1 MPILSPR
8 ALGPIS
14 ECSRSVAFEN
24 ALPGAKVILVR
35 IRVNI
40 EEEIGSVIANQ
51 SQGVIVLSDPNEELI
66 TGDFV
71 YVYQRTTAEDSIVN
85 YGQSIK
91 VQKGIDLSTPP
102 QVPPHLY
109 QCSRGF
115 LLGAIGAGTKVE
127 ILKGS
132 QIIGTGEGINGIAY
146 IQINSNGLPLA
157 GTILKIRQRVC
168 HKPPPP
174 NNPIEYII
182 DHDLPPIEPLPGF
195 PEQIEL
201 PFSLPAPTITAGLT
215 DCSRAIEVSN
225 ILPGAEVFLRDS
237 GGLWWAW
244 IGASDRKT
252 IWLPLPTSLVKDRKI
267 EVHQEVSTR
276 CANNFER
283 NYYTVGPQVTLPKP
297 ELGNIN
303 CDTPSTLNVKF
314 LKLEANVE
322 IKVLYPNG
330 HEISYF
336 TTASKDK
343 EEKEDNNFT
352 IPSPPLAQ
360 NAAVSVRQG
369 ECNHWSE
376 WSAPQTVNTLTTP
389 PLQPIIPGDLFHC
402 QNTILVESLVPTGG
416 TVKLFSNK
424 REGEFKSIEAHEET
438 VMISVAPSLQK
449 DEVIYAEYHLCNFRV
464 TSETR
469 QVKALN
475 GPNAGYIDGPI
486 FDGDTIVKV
495 NGITAG
501 AYIELWDGTDKKFLA
516 SGSAPIN
523 GNSTVTIILSGFG
536 TLIANHRIYTKYWHC
551 GKYGENDGLFVQITP
566 PLIQRIEPPFLLT
579 DGSNGPFYLRIFGLN
594 FRPGAVLQ
602 WNGQNQ
608 TTTFVSS
615 EELGVMISVNM
626 QNTPQTGNI
635 QVLNN
640 DGKVSNIKQFDI
652 KSPTLPLT
660 HVPILTLSWH
670 NDNSVPSKKSL
681 NISVQ
686 GFKAN
691 EKVVLYINHK
701 RYPHSINDADIENDI
716 DTMKIGGEKA
726 NNIGGYSKKFGTLIL
741 PERIIYTVKVIG
753 ALSGASSV
761 SSVLVPG
768 TV

>member
-14 ECSRSVAFEN
+14 ECSRSVTFEN

-35 IRVNI
+35 IRANTEQEI
-40 EEEIGSVIANQ
+40 ESVIATQ
-51 SQGVIVLSDPNEELI
+51 SQGVIVLSDPNEEFI
-66 TGDFV
+66 AGDII
-71 YVYQRTTAEDSIVN
+71 YVYQKTTTEDSIVN
-85 YGQSIK
+85 YSQSIK
-91 VQKGIDLSTPP
+91 VQNGIGLSTPP
-102 QVPPHLY
+102 QVLSHLY

-132 QIIGTGEGINGIAY
+132 QIIGTGEGNNGIAY

-157 GTILKIRQRVC
+157 GTTLTIRQRVC
-168 HKPPPP
+168 PKPPPP
-174 NNPIEYII
+174 NNSIEWII
-182 DHDLPPIEPLPGF
+182 DHPLPPVEPLPGF

-237 GGLWWAW
+237 EGLWWAW

-252 IWLPLPTSLVKDRKI
+252 AWLPLPTSLVKNRKI
-267 EVHQEVSTR
+267 EVHQEVGTR
-276 CANNFER
+276 CSNNFER

-303 CDTPSTLNVKF
+303 CDSPSTLNVKS

-322 IKVLYPNG
+322 IKVVYPDG

-336 TTASKDK
+336 STVTKNKNDS
-343 EEKEDNNFT
+343 DNDNI
-352 IPSPPLAQ
+352 IPSPPLAP
-360 NAAVSVRQG
+360 NVVVSVRQG
-369 ECNHWSE
+369 ECNQWSD
-376 WSAPQTVNTLTTP
+376 WSDPQTVNTLITP
-389 PLQPIIPGDLFHC
+389 PLQPNIPGDLFHC
-402 QNTILVESLVPTGG
+402 QNKILVESLIPTGG
-416 TVKLFSNK
+416 TVKLFSNL
-424 REGEFKSIEAHEET
+424 RGGEFASKEANKET
-438 VMISVAPSLQK
+438 VMISVAPSLRK
-449 DEVIYAEYHLCNFRV
+449 DEIIYAEYHLCKFKV
-464 TSETR
+464 TSETTR
-469 QVKALN
+469 VKGLN

-501 AYIELWDGTDKKFLA
+501 AYIELWDGTDNKCLA

-566 PLIQRIEPPFLLT
+566 PLIQRIEPPFLLL
-579 DGSNGPFYLRIFGLN
+579 DGSNGPFLLRVFGLN

-615 EELGVMISVNM
+615 EELEVMILVNM

-652 KSPTLPLT
+652 KSPILPLT

-701 RYPHSINDADIENDI
+701 RYPRSINDADIENDI

-726 NNIGGYSKKFGTLIL
+726 NKIGGYSKNFGTLIL

-753 ALSGASSV
+753 VLSGASSV